1 MPTKITNTNTN
12 INRININ
19 VPRRNNPR
27 PTKKNVAKAE
37 QELSQVENL
46 DREIPYISQAPS
58 QFINP
63 SVFGFNSTP
72 IQEPV
77 RPQTVSRGTQTEP
90 METQTE
96 QELFSPIQSPETVY
110 AEPVFRSKDFVG
122 QRGTTPRDP
131 IPFRSSSTPQ
141 QRDVLSLGYSE
152 PQYKLNIPSDFPTRL
167 SQASGSSFPQ
177 SGSAFQMPI
186 YSNRMRDI
194 QKQGR
199 PDLDINQM
207 ARNVKEAYRA
217 EAIVPFAKEAQ
228 PFEEQPLEVA
238 LPPATKATRGRPVG
252 SKSKPKDP
260 DAPKKPRK
268 VKQIIEVGDEG
279 AFATAGKGGL
289 RGKAEELL

>member
-72 IQEPV
+72 IQQPV

-131 IPFRSSSTPQ
+131 IPFRSSSTPE

-152 PQYKLNIPSDFPTRL
+152 PQYKINIPSDFPDRL
-167 SQASGSSFPQ
+167 ARQQGFQP
-177 SGSAFQMPI
+177 SAFQMPI
-186 YSNRMRDI
+186 ISNRMRDI

-217 EAIVPFAKEAQ
+217 EPIVPFAKEAQ

-238 LPPATKATRGRPVG
+238 LPPASKPTRGRPVG

-268 VKQIIEVGDEG
+268 VKQIIEVGEEG
-279 AFATAGKGGL
+279 AFATAGGGL
-289 RGKAEELL
+289 RGQREELL